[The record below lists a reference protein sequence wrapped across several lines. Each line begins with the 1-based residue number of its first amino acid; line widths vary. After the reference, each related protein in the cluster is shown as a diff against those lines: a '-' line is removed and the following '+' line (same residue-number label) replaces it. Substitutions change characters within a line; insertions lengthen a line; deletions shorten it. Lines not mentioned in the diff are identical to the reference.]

1 MNDYLYLFVGLLV
14 GLLLSGLVW
23 WFWGRFRA
31 STGYSASL
39 DEDQDDEELKSRLD
53 ELTILHAIATA
64 GAEASDEDNLI
75 ESVTRVIGENL
86 YPNNFGVLLREE
98 NGDRLRTHPSY
109 REEGKLR
116 GPEWVPIGEG
126 ICGQVAL
133 LGESRYVPDVT
144 KEQNYIEVDPATRSE
159 LCVPLKVGERVIG
172 VLNAER
178 EELDGFTAS
187 DERMLS
193 IIAGQMATAID
204 RLRAESGVH
213 RRAGQLS
220 ILSSISQE
228 VVASL
233 IPEQVFAAIHRAA
246 AQLMSVSYTHLT
258 LPTK

>member
-1 MNDYLYLFVGLLV
+1 M
-14 GLLLSGLVW
+14 
-23 WFWGRFRA
+23 WFTWVRLRISSVQG
-31 STGYSASL
+31 TSAAKQ
-39 DEDQDDEELKSRLD
+39 DQDDEALKLRLE

-64 GAEASDEDNLI
+64 GAEATDENNLI
-75 ESVTRVIGENL
+75 ERATQVIGENL
-86 YPNNFGVLLREE
+86 YPNNFGVLLKEE
-98 NGDRLRTHPSY
+98 NDDRLRTHPSY
-109 REEGKLR
+109 REDGKLS

-133 LGESRYVPDVT
+133 LGEPRYVPDVRQ
-144 KEQNYIEVDPATRSE
+144 EQNYIEVNPATRSE

-178 EELDGFTAS
+178 EQLDGFTAS

-193 IIAGQMATAID
+193 TIAGQLATAID
-204 RLRAESGVH
+204 RLRSESAVH

-246 AQLMSVSYTHLT
+246 AQLMYVDVFLIA
-258 LPTK
+258 LMDERQKLA